1 MSATLSSPPKLQF
14 FTAGGIPL
22 VGGHLYTY
30 AAGTTTPLAS
40 YTDASGT
47 TQNPVDIVLD
57 SRGEAPNGVWLN
69 GASYKFVLASAD
81 APAVAIWT
89 VDNINAQEAINDLL
103 AFEALLAGSTGS
115 TLVGFTQTGPGTTR
129 TVQSKLSDSYSVADF
144 GFSTSASAAANTTA
158 FANAWNISR
167 QLTIPAGTYNVGAL
181 PNFAILGARIYGIGR
196 VVLNITGAG
205 PGLVVDAGAAPST
218 TVVQDIVIDNLTINC
233 TGAATIGVFIRG
245 ITHSQFNRLRPINF
259 PAYAMLCNFMVSNSF
274 YDFCHS
280 GNEPGITVP
289 SVIGVGL
296 GKRNVGE
303 QCSNCT
309 WINPVIEGTS
319 GNGLVLDEAA
329 ASVFIGGTVEG
340 CGYTSGYGGI
350 LIGSNSFDNTF
361 INMDLE
367 ANGILGDATTFHVK
381 CAGLR
386 TSFVNLFADAGEGNV
401 PPSTAG
407 SPLIWIYGG
416 NSTAF
421 FGGSIQSLKIEAGVK
436 NTVTNSLA
444 YNIGAATGTIT
455 DAGTNTR
462 HIQLYSV
469 NPGTTLPDSY
479 VTKSTWTPVATSL
492 TIVGTPTY
500 VGTFERIGDFVS
512 FTIRV
517 TSTTS
522 TAATAGATSFSTPT
536 STVVAGTCVAASN
549 VTALGFGTGLVNS
562 NVIYVPTW
570 AASADVVI
578 TGQYFAA

>member
-30 AAGTTTPLAS
+30 AAGTTTPLAT
-40 YTDASGT
+40 YTSSSGT

-57 SRGEAPNGVWLN
+57 ARGEAPNGVWLN

-81 APAVAIWT
+81 APSVAIWT
-89 VDNINAQEAINDLL
+89 VDNINAQEALNALL

-144 GFSTSASAAANTTA
+144 GFLTSASAAANTTA

-167 QLTIPAGTYNVGAL
+167 QLTIPAGTYNVTSL
-181 PNFAILGARIYGIGR
+181 PNFAVIGARIQGIGR

-205 PGLVVDAGAAPST
+205 PGLVVDAGAPPST
-218 TVVQDIVIDNLTINC
+218 TVVSDIVIDNLTINC

-280 GNEPGITVP
+280 GNEPGIITP

-296 GKRNVGE
+296 GLRNANE
-303 QCSNCT
+303 QCADCT
-309 WINPVIEGTS
+309 FVNLIVEGTS
-319 GNGLVLDEAA
+319 GNGLVLDET
-329 ASVFIGGTVEG
+329 ASNTFIGGTIEG
-340 CGYTSGYGGI
+340 CGTVTGYGGI
-350 LIGSNSFDNTF
+350 LIGPNNSGNTF
-361 INMDLE
+361 VDMFLE
-367 ANGILGDATTFHVK
+367 ANGIGGDATTFHVK
-381 CAGLR
+381 CAGIR
-386 TSFVNLFADAGEGNV
+386 NAFVNLYADDGTGYA
-401 PPSTAG
+401 ALH
-407 SPLIWIYGG
+407 SPLVQIYGG

-421 FGGSIQSLKIEAGVK
+421 FGGSIDTLKIDAGVK

-444 YNIGAATGTIT
+444 YSLNGTGAIT

-462 HIQLYSV
+462 HIQLYNVGS
-469 NPGTTLPDSY
+469 GTTLPDSY
-479 VTKSTWTPVATSL
+479 VTKSTWTPTVAGITV
-492 TIVGTPTY
+492 VGTPTY
-500 VGTFERIGDFVS
+500 AGTYERVGDFVS

-522 TAATAGATSFSTPT
+522 TAATAATTTFTPPT
-536 STVVAGTCVAASN
+536 ASTVVAGTCVAASN
-549 VTALGFGTGLVNS
+549 VTALGLGTGLVN
-562 NVIYVPTW
+562 NNLIYVPTW

>member
-1 MSATLSSPPKLQF
+1 MSATLSPPPKLQF

-30 AAGTTTPLAS
+30 AAGTTTPLAT

-47 TQNPVDIVLD
+47 TQNPVDIELD
-57 SRGEAPNGVWLN
+57 ARGEAPNGVWLN

-89 VDNINAQEAINDLL
+89 VDNIEAQEAINDLL

-144 GFSTSASAAANTTA
+144 GFLPSASAAANTTA

-181 PNFAILGARIYGIGR
+181 PNFAILGARIQGIGR

-205 PGLVVDAGAAPST
+205 PGLVVDAGATAGV
-218 TVVQDIVIDNLTINC
+218 VVQDIVIDNLTINC

-259 PAYAMLCNFMVSNSF
+259 PAYAMLCQFMVSNSF

-280 GNEPGITVP
+280 GNEPGIITP

-296 GKRNVGE
+296 GLRNANE

-309 WINPVIEGTS
+309 FINLIVEGTS

-340 CGYTSGYGGI
+340 NGYTAGYGGI
-350 LIGSNSFDNTF
+350 LIGPNSIDNTF

-381 CAGLR
+381 CAGIR
-386 TSFVNLFADAGEGNV
+386 TSFVNIFADDGTGYVA
-401 PPSTAG
+401 PSTAG

-421 FGGSIQSLKIEAGVK
+421 FGGSIDTLKIEAGVK

-444 YNIGAATGTIT
+444 YNLNGAGTIT

-462 HIQLYSV
+462 HIQLYNV
-469 NPGTTLPDSY
+469 NSGTTLPDSY

-522 TAATAGATSFSTPT
+522 TAATAGTTSFSTPT

-570 AASADVVI
+570 AASADVII

>member
-1 MSATLSSPPKLQF
+1 MSATLSPPPKLQF

-30 AAGTTTPLAS
+30 EAGTTTPLAT

-47 TQNPVDIVLD
+47 TQNPVDIELD
-57 SRGEAPNGVWLN
+57 ARGEAPNGVWLN

-81 APAVAIWT
+81 APAVPIWT
-89 VDNINAQEAINDLL
+89 VDNIEAQEAINDLL

-144 GFSTSASAAANTTA
+144 GFLTSASAAANTTA

-181 PNFAILGARIYGIGR
+181 PNFAILGARIQGIGR

-205 PGLVVDAGAAPST
+205 PGLVVDAGAPPST

-280 GNEPGITVP
+280 GNEPGLVTP

-296 GKRNVGE
+296 GLRNAGE

-309 WINPVIEGTS
+309 WINPIIEGAS
-319 GNGLVLDEAA
+319 GNGLVLDEATMNTF
-329 ASVFIGGTVEG
+329 VGGTIEG
-340 CGYTSGYGGI
+340 NGFTTGYGGI
-350 LIGSNSFDNTF
+350 LIGPNNAENTF
-361 INMDLE
+361 VGMDLE
-367 ANGILGDATTFHVK
+367 ANGILGDATTFHIK
-381 CAGLR
+381 NAGLR
-386 TSFVNLFADAGEGNV
+386 TSFINVLADNTLSGLV
-401 PPSTAG
+401 
-407 SPLIWIYGG
+407 WMYGG
-416 NSTAF
+416 NSAAF
-421 FGGSIQSLKIEAGVK
+421 HGGEIYNLQIDAGVK
-436 NTVTNSLA
+436 NTVTYGLGYS
-444 YNIGAATGTIT
+444 GAITNNGT
-455 DAGTNTR
+455 DTR
-462 HIQLYSV
+462 HIQLFNV
-469 NPGTTLPDSY
+469 TGATTLPDSY
-479 VTKSTWTPVATSL
+479 VTKNTWTPVATSL

-522 TAATAGATSFSTPT
+522 TAATAGTTSFSAPT

-570 AASADVVI
+570 AASADVII

>member
-1 MSATLSSPPKLQF
+1 MSATLSPPPKLQF

-30 AAGTTTPLAS
+30 AAGTTTPLAT

-47 TQNPVDIVLD
+47 TQNPVDIELD
-57 SRGEAPNGVWLN
+57 ARGEAPNGVWLN
-69 GASYKFVLASAD
+69 GAAYKFVLASAD
-81 APAVAIWT
+81 APAVPIWT
-89 VDNINAQEAINDLL
+89 VDNIEAQEAINDLL

-144 GFSTSASAAANTTA
+144 GFSTSGSAAANTTA
-158 FANAWNISR
+158 FANAWNVSR
-167 QLTIPAGTYNVGAL
+167 QLTIPAGTYNVTSL

-280 GNEPGITVP
+280 GNEPGLVTP

-296 GKRNVGE
+296 GLRNAGE

-309 WINPVIEGTS
+309 WINLIIEGTS
-319 GNGLVLDEAA
+319 GNGLVLDETAMNTF
-329 ASVFIGGTVEG
+329 VGGTVEG
-340 CGYTSGYGGI
+340 NGFTSGYGGI
-350 LIGSNSFDNTF
+350 LIGPNNSENTF
-361 INMDLE
+361 IGMDLE
-367 ANGILGDATTFHVK
+367 ANGILGDATTFHIK
-381 CAGLR
+381 NSGLR
-386 TSFVNLFADAGEGNV
+386 TSFINVLADNTLSGLV
-401 PPSTAG
+401 
-407 SPLIWIYGG
+407 WMYGG
-416 NSTAF
+416 NSAAF
-421 FGGSIQSLKIEAGVK
+421 HGGEIYNLQIDAGVK
-436 NTVTNSLA
+436 NTVTYGLG
-444 YNIGAATGTIT
+444 YNGTIT
-455 DAGTNTR
+455 NNGTDTR
-462 HIQLYSV
+462 HIQLF
-469 NPGTTLPDSY
+469 NITGATTLPDSY
-479 VTKSTWTPVATSL
+479 VTKSTWTPVATNL

-522 TAATAGATSFSTPT
+522 TAATAGTTSFSTPT

>member
-1 MSATLSSPPKLQF
+1 MSATLSPPPKLQF

-30 AAGTTTPLAS
+30 AAGTTTPLAT

-57 SRGEAPNGVWLN
+57 ARGEAPNGVWLN

-89 VDNINAQEAINDLL
+89 VDNIEAQEAINDLL

-158 FANAWNISR
+158 FATAWNVSR

-181 PNFAILGARIYGIGR
+181 PNFAIRGARIQGIGR

-218 TVVQDIVIDNLTINC
+218 TVVSDIVIDNLTINC

-274 YDFCHS
+274 YDFCYS
-280 GNEPGITVP
+280 GNESGITVP

-296 GKRNVGE
+296 GLRNAGE
-303 QCSNCT
+303 QCADCT
-309 WINPVIEGTS
+309 WINLVVEGTS
-319 GNGLVLDEAA
+319 GNGLVLDETYENTF
-329 ASVFIGGTVEG
+329 VGGTIEG
-340 CGYTSGYGGI
+340 CGYTTGYGGI
-350 LIGSNSFDNTF
+350 LIGPNNTQNTF
-361 INMDLE
+361 IGTALE
-367 ANGILGDATTFHVK
+367 ANGIVADATTFHVK
-381 CAGLR
+381 NAGLR
-386 TSFVNLFADAGEGNV
+386 TSFINISADNTLSGLV
-401 PPSTAG
+401 
-407 SPLIWIYGG
+407 WMYGG
-416 NSTAF
+416 NSAAF
-421 FGGSIQSLKIEAGVK
+421 HGGQIHDLKIDAGVK
-436 NTVTNSLA
+436 NTVTYSLA
-444 YNIGAATGTIT
+444 YDGTIT
-455 DAGTNTR
+455 NAGTDTR
-462 HIQLYSV
+462 HIQLY
-469 NPGTTLPDSY
+469 NITGATTLPDSY
-479 VTKSTWTPVATSL
+479 VTKSTWTPTVAGITV
-492 TIVGTPTY
+492 VGTPTY
-500 VGTFERIGDFVS
+500 AGTYERVGDFVS

-522 TAATAGATSFSTPT
+522 TAATAATTTFTPPT
-536 STVVAGTCVAASN
+536 ASTVVAGTCVAASN
-549 VTALGFGTGLVNS
+549 VTALGLGTGLVN
-562 NVIYVPTW
+562 NNLIYVPTW
-570 AASADVVI
+570 AASADVII

>member
-1 MSATLSSPPKLQF
+1 MSATLSPPPKLQF

-30 AAGTTTPLAS
+30 AAGTVTPLAT

-57 SRGEAPNGVWLN
+57 ARGEAPNGVWLN

-89 VDNINAQEAINDLL
+89 VDNVNAQEAINDLL

-144 GFSTSASAAANTTA
+144 GFLPSASAAANTTA

-181 PNFAILGARIYGIGR
+181 PNFAILGARIQGIGR

-205 PGLVVDAGAAPST
+205 PGLVVDAGAPPST

-280 GNEPGITVP
+280 GNESGITVP

-296 GKRNVGE
+296 GLRNAGE
-303 QCSNCT
+303 QCADCT

-319 GNGLVLDEAA
+319 GNGLVLDETYENTF
-329 ASVFIGGTVEG
+329 VGGTIEG
-340 CGYTSGYGGI
+340 CGYTTGYGGI
-350 LIGSNSFDNTF
+350 LIGPNNTQNTF
-361 INMDLE
+361 IGTALE
-367 ANGILGDATTFHVK
+367 SNGIAADATTFHIK
-381 CAGLR
+381 NAGLR
-386 TSFVNLFADAGEGNV
+386 TSFINISADNTLSGLV
-401 PPSTAG
+401 
-407 SPLIWIYGG
+407 WMYGG
-416 NSTAF
+416 NSAAF
-421 FGGSIQSLKIEAGVK
+421 RGGQIHDLKIDAGVK
-436 NTVTNSLA
+436 NTVTYSLA
-444 YNIGAATGTIT
+444 YDGTIT
-455 DAGTNTR
+455 NAGTDTR
-462 HIQLYSV
+462 HIQLY
-469 NPGTTLPDSY
+469 NITGATTLPDSY
-479 VTKSTWTPVATSL
+479 VTKSTYTPTVAG
-492 TIVGTPTY
+492 IAVVGTPTY
-500 VGTFERIGDFVS
+500 VGTYERVGDLVS

-522 TAATAGATSFSTPT
+522 TAATAGTTTFTAPT

-549 VTALGFGTGLVNS
+549 VTALGLGTGLVN
-562 NVIYVPTW
+562 NNLIYVPTW

>member
-1 MSATLSSPPKLQF
+1 MSAYLTPNPLMQF
-14 FTAGGIPL
+14 FDITGAPL
-22 VGGHLYTY
+22 YLGTLETF
-30 AAGTTTPLAS
+30 AAGTSTPLAT
-40 YTDASGT
+40 YTDFSAAIANPT
-47 TQNPVDIVLD
+47 TITLNT
-57 SRGEAPNGVWLN
+57 RGEAAVWL
-69 GASYKFVLASAD
+69 GPAAYKFTLRDAAGVL
-81 APAVAIWT
+81 IWT
-89 VDNINAQEAINDLL
+89 ADNITTQDALL
-103 AFEALLAGSTGS
+103 ALAAFEATLAGSTGS

-144 GFSTSASAAANTTA
+144 GFLPSASAAANTTA

-181 PNFAILGARIYGIGR
+181 PNFAILGARIQGIGR

-205 PGLVVDAGAAPST
+205 PGLVVDAGATAGV
-218 TVVQDIVIDNLTINC
+218 VVQDIVIDNLTINC

-259 PAYAMLCNFMVSNSF
+259 SAYAMLCQFMVSNSF

-280 GNEPGITVP
+280 GNEPGIITP

-296 GKRNVGE
+296 GLRNANE

-340 CGYTSGYGGI
+340 CGYTTGYGGI
-350 LIGSNSFDNTF
+350 LIGPNSIDNTF

-386 TSFVNLFADAGEGNV
+386 TSFVNIFADDGTGYVA
-401 PPSTAG
+401 PSTAG

-421 FGGSIQSLKIEAGVK
+421 FGGSIDTLKIDAGVK

-444 YNIGAATGTIT
+444 YNLNGAGTIT

-462 HIQLYSV
+462 HIQLYNV

-522 TAATAGATSFSTPT
+522 TAATAGTTSFSTPT

-549 VTALGFGTGLVNS
+549 VTAIGYGTGLVNS

-570 AASADVVI
+570 AASADVII

>member
-1 MSATLSSPPKLQF
+1 MSATLSPTPKLQF
-14 FTAGGIPL
+14 FTEGGVPLAGGF
-22 VGGHLYTY
+22 LYTY
-30 AAGTTTPLAS
+30 AAGTSTPLAT
-40 YTDASGT
+40 YTTSSGL
-47 TQNPVDIVLD
+47 QFNSNPVVLD
-57 SRGEAPNGVWLN
+57 SRGEASVWL
-69 GASYKFVLASAD
+69 GSASYKMTLMTSNSVE
-81 APAVAIWT
+81 VWT
-89 VDNINAQEAINDLL
+89 VDNISSQEALNALA

-144 GFSTSASAAANTTA
+144 GFSTSNNATANATA
-158 FANAWNISR
+158 FVNAWNISK
-167 QLTIPAGTYNVGAL
+167 QLTIPAGTYNVTGL
-181 PNFAILGARIYGIGR
+181 PNFATIGARIQGIGR

-205 PGLVVDAGAAPST
+205 PGLIVDAGPLAGV
-218 TVVQDIVIDNLTINC
+218 VVQDIVIDNLTINC

-259 PAYAMLCNFMVSNSF
+259 SAYAMLCEFMVSNSF

-280 GNEPGITVP
+280 GNEPGIVTP

-303 QCSNCT
+303 KCAGCT
-309 WINPVIEGTS
+309 WINPIIEGTS
-319 GNGLVLDEAA
+319 GTGLVLDQAD
-329 ASVFIGGTVEG
+329 SNTFVGGTVEG
-340 CGYTSGYGGI
+340 CATLTGYGGI
-350 LIGSNSFDNTF
+350 LVGASSIGNTF
-361 INMDLE
+361 INMFLE
-367 ANGILGDATTFHVK
+367 ANGIGGDATTFHVK
-381 CAGLR
+381 CTGIR
-386 TSFVNLFADAGEGNV
+386 TTFVNIFADSGLGYAT
-401 PPSTAG
+401 PH
-407 SPLIWIYGG
+407 SPLVWVNGG

-421 FGGSIQSLKIEAGVK
+421 FGGSIQDLKIEAGVK

-444 YNIGAATGTIT
+444 YSLNAGGTIT
-455 DAGTNTR
+455 DAGTDTR
-462 HIQLYSV
+462 HIQLFNV
-469 NPGTTLPDSY
+469 TGATTLPDSY
-479 VTKSTWTPVATSL
+479 VTKSTWTPVATNL

-522 TAATAGATSFSTPT
+522 TAATAGTTSFSTPT

-570 AASADVVI
+570 AASADVII

>member
-1 MSATLSSPPKLQF
+1 MSAYLTPNPLMQF
-14 FTAGGIPL
+14 FDITGAPL
-22 VGGHLYTY
+22 YLGTLETF
-30 AAGTTTPLAS
+30 AAGTSTPLAT
-40 YTDASGT
+40 YTDFSAAIANPT
-47 TQNPVDIVLD
+47 TITLNT
-57 SRGEAPNGVWLN
+57 RGEAAVWL
-69 GASYKFVLASAD
+69 GPAAYKFTLRDAAGVL
-81 APAVAIWT
+81 IWT
-89 VDNINAQEAINDLL
+89 ADNITTQDALL
-103 AFEALLAGSTGS
+103 ALAAFEALLAGGTGS

-144 GFSTSASAAANTTA
+144 GFLPSASAAANTTA

-181 PNFAILGARIYGIGR
+181 PNFAILGARIQGIGR

-205 PGLVVDAGAAPST
+205 PGLVVDAGATPLASGGV
-218 TVVQDIVIDNLTINC
+218 VVQDIVIDNLTINC

-259 PAYAMLCNFMVSNSF
+259 PAYAMLCSFMVNNSF

-280 GNEPGITVP
+280 GNEPGIITP

-296 GKRNVGE
+296 GARGAGE
-303 QCSNCT
+303 QCAGCT
-309 WINPVIEGTS
+309 FINPVIEGTS

-329 ASVFIGGTVEG
+329 SNTFIGGTVEG
-340 CGYTSGYGGI
+340 NGYTTGYGGI
-350 LIGSNSFDNTF
+350 LIGSNNVGNTF
-361 INMDLE
+361 IDMFLE
-367 ANGILGDATTFHVK
+367 ANGIVGDATTFHVK
-381 CAGLR
+381 CAGIR
-386 TSFVNLFADAGEGNV
+386 TTFINLFADDGTGY
-401 PPSTAG
+401 PPPAG
-407 SPLIWIYGG
+407 SPLIWINGG

-421 FGGSIQSLKIEAGVK
+421 FGGSIDTLKIEAGVK

-444 YNIGAATGTIT
+444 YNLNGAGTIT
-455 DAGTNTR
+455 DAGTDTR
-462 HIQLYSV
+462 HIQLYNV
-469 NPGTTLPDSY
+469 NSGTTLPDSY

-522 TAATAGATSFSTPT
+522 TAATAGTTSFSTPT

-570 AASADVVI
+570 AASADVII

>member
-1 MSATLSSPPKLQF
+1 MSTILSPAPKLQF
-14 FTAGGIPL
+14 FTEGGIPL
-22 VGGHLYTY
+22 AGGKLYSY
-30 AAGTTTPLAS
+30 VAGTTTPLAT
-40 YTDASGT
+40 YTTSSGLQNNT
-47 TQNPVDIVLD
+47 NPVILD
-57 SRGEAPNGVWLN
+57 SRGEAAVWL
-69 GASYKFVLASAD
+69 GSAYYKMTLTDSNDVE
-81 APAVAIWT
+81 IWT
-89 VDNINAQEAINDLL
+89 VDNISSQEALNALA

-144 GFSTSASAAANTTA
+144 GFSTSANATANAAA
-158 FANAWNISR
+158 FVNAWNISK
-167 QLTIPAGTYNVGAL
+167 QLTIPAGTYNVTGL
-181 PNFAILGARIYGIGR
+181 PNFATNGTRIQGIGR

-205 PGLVVDAGAAPST
+205 PGLIVDAGPT
-218 TVVQDIVIDNLTINC
+218 LGVVAQDIVIDNLTINC

-259 PAYAMLCNFMVSNSF
+259 PAYAMLCEFMVSNSF

-280 GNEPGITVP
+280 GNELGLITVP

-303 QCSNCT
+303 QCADCT
-309 WINPVIEGTS
+309 WINPIIEGTS
-319 GNGLVLDEAA
+319 GTGLVLDEAA
-329 ASVFIGGTVEG
+329 SNTFVGGTVEG
-340 CGYTSGYGGI
+340 CATLTGYGGI
-350 LIGSNSFDNTF
+350 LVGANSIGNTF
-361 INMDLE
+361 IDMFLE
-367 ANGILGDATTFHVK
+367 ANGIGGDATTFHVK
-381 CAGLR
+381 CTGIR
-386 TSFVNLFADAGEGNV
+386 TTFINIFADSGLGYAT
-401 PPSTAG
+401 PH
-407 SPLIWIYGG
+407 SPLVWVNGG

-421 FGGSIQSLKIEAGVK
+421 FGGSIQDLKIEAGVK

-444 YNIGAATGTIT
+444 YSLNAGGTIT

-462 HIQLYSV
+462 HIQLFNV
-469 NPGTTLPDSY
+469 NSATTLPDSY
-479 VTKSTWTPVATSL
+479 VTKSTYTPTVAG
-492 TIVGTPTY
+492 IAVVGTPTY

-522 TAATAGATSFSTPT
+522 TAATAGTTTFSAPT

-549 VTALGFGTGLVNS
+549 VTALGYGTGLVNS

>member
-1 MSATLSSPPKLQF
+1 MSATLSPPPKLQF

-30 AAGTTTPLAS
+30 AAGTTTPLAT

-47 TQNPVDIVLD
+47 TQNPVDIELD
-57 SRGEAPNGVWLN
+57 ARGEAPNGVWLN

-81 APAVAIWT
+81 APAVPIWT
-89 VDNINAQEAINDLL
+89 VDNIEAQEAINDLL

-181 PNFAILGARIYGIGR
+181 PNFAILGARIQGIGR

-205 PGLVVDAGAAPST
+205 PGLVVDAGATAGV
-218 TVVQDIVIDNLTINC
+218 VVQDIVIDNLTINC

-280 GNEPGITVP
+280 GNEPGIITP

-296 GKRNVGE
+296 GLRNANE

-309 WINPVIEGTS
+309 FINLIVEGTS

-329 ASVFIGGTVEG
+329 ASVFVGGTVEG
-340 CGYTSGYGGI
+340 NGYTTGYGGI
-350 LIGSNSFDNTF
+350 LIGPNSIDNTF

-381 CAGLR
+381 CAGIR
-386 TSFVNLFADAGEGNV
+386 TSFVNIFADDGQGYVA
-401 PPSTAG
+401 PSTAG

-421 FGGSIQSLKIEAGVK
+421 FGGSIDTLKIDAGVK

-444 YNIGAATGTIT
+444 YSLNGAGTIT
-455 DAGTNTR
+455 NNGTDTR
-462 HIQLYSV
+462 HIQLYNVGSGV
-469 NPGTTLPDSY
+469 TLPDSY
-479 VTKSTWTPVATSL
+479 ITKSTWTPVATSL

-522 TAATAGATSFSTPT
+522 TAATAGTTSFSTPT

-570 AASADVVI
+570 AASADVII

>member
-1 MSATLSSPPKLQF
+1 MSAYLTPNPLMQF
-14 FTAGGIPL
+14 FDVIGAPL
-22 VGGHLYTY
+22 YLGTLETF
-30 AAGTTTPLAS
+30 AAGTSTPLAT
-40 YTDASGT
+40 YTDFSAAIANPT
-47 TQNPVDIVLD
+47 TITLNT
-57 SRGEAPNGVWLN
+57 RGEAAVWL
-69 GASYKFVLASAD
+69 GPAAYKFTLRDAAGVL
-81 APAVAIWT
+81 IWT
-89 VDNINAQEAINDLL
+89 ADNITTQDALL
-103 AFEALLAGSTGS
+103 ALAAFEALLAGSTGS

-144 GFSTSASAAANTTA
+144 GFLPSASAAANTTA

-181 PNFAILGARIYGIGR
+181 PNFAILGARIQGIGR

-205 PGLVVDAGAAPST
+205 PGLVVDAGATAGV
-218 TVVQDIVIDNLTINC
+218 VVQDIVIDNLTINC

-280 GNEPGITVP
+280 GNEPGLVTP

-296 GKRNVGE
+296 GLRNTNE

-340 CGYTSGYGGI
+340 CGYTTGYGGI
-350 LIGSNSFDNTF
+350 LIGPNSIDNTF

-381 CAGLR
+381 CAGIR
-386 TSFVNLFADAGEGNV
+386 TSFVNIFADDGQGYVA
-401 PPSTAG
+401 PSTAG

-421 FGGSIQSLKIEAGVK
+421 FGGSIDTLKIEAGVK

-444 YNIGAATGTIT
+444 YNLNGAGTIT
-455 DAGTNTR
+455 DAGTDTR
-462 HIQLYSV
+462 HIQLYNV
-469 NPGTTLPDSY
+469 NSGTTLPDSY
-479 VTKSTWTPVATSL
+479 VTKSTWTPVATNL

-517 TSTTS
+517 TSTTT
-522 TAATAGATSFSTPT
+522 TAATAGTTSFSTPT

-549 VTALGFGTGLVNS
+549 VTAIGYGTGLVNS

-570 AASADVVI
+570 AASADVII

>member
-1 MSATLSSPPKLQF
+1 LAT
-14 FTAGGIPL
+14 
-22 VGGHLYTY
+22 
-30 AAGTTTPLAS
+30 

-47 TQNPVDIVLD
+47 TQNPVDIELD
-57 SRGEAPNGVWLN
+57 ARGEAPNGVWLN
-69 GASYKFVLASAD
+69 GAAYKFVLASAD
-81 APAVAIWT
+81 APAVPIWT
-89 VDNINAQEAINDLL
+89 VDNIEAQEAINDLL

-181 PNFAILGARIYGIGR
+181 PNFAILGTRIYGIGR

-205 PGLVVDAGAAPST
+205 PGLVVDAGATAGV
-218 TVVQDIVIDNLTINC
+218 VVQDIVIDNLTINC
-233 TGAATIGVFIRG
+233 TGAATIGVYIRG

-259 PAYAMLCNFMVSNSF
+259 PAYAMLCQFMVSNSF

-280 GNEPGITVP
+280 GNEPGLVTP

-296 GKRNVGE
+296 GLRNANE

-309 WINPVIEGTS
+309 WVNLIIEGTS
-319 GNGLVLDEAA
+319 GNGLVLDECA
-329 ASVFIGGTVEG
+329 ASVFVGGTVEG
-340 CGYTSGYGGI
+340 NGFTSGYGGI
-350 LIGSNSFDNTF
+350 LIGPNSVDNTF

-381 CAGLR
+381 CAGIR
-386 TSFVNLFADAGEGNV
+386 TSFVNIFADDGQGYVA
-401 PPSTAG
+401 PSTAG

-421 FGGSIQSLKIEAGVK
+421 FGGSIDTLKIEAGVK

-444 YNIGAATGTIT
+444 YNLNGAGTIT

-462 HIQLYSV
+462 HIQLYNV
-469 NPGTTLPDSY
+469 NIGTTLPDSY
-479 VTKSTWTPVATSL
+479 VTKSTYTPTVAG
-492 TIVGTPTY
+492 IAVVGTPTY

-522 TAATAGATSFSTPT
+522 TAATAGTTTFTAPT

-549 VTALGFGTGLVNS
+549 VTGLGLGTGLVNN

>member
-1 MSATLSSPPKLQF
+1 MSAYLTPNPLMQF
-14 FTAGGIPL
+14 FDITGAPL
-22 VGGHLYTY
+22 YLGTLETF
-30 AAGTTTPLAS
+30 AAGTSTPLAT
-40 YTDASGT
+40 YTDFSAAIANPT
-47 TQNPVDIVLD
+47 TITLNT
-57 SRGEAPNGVWLN
+57 RGEAAVWL
-69 GASYKFVLASAD
+69 GPAAYKFTLRDAAGVL
-81 APAVAIWT
+81 IWT
-89 VDNINAQEAINDLL
+89 ADNITTQDALL
-103 AFEALLAGSTGS
+103 ALAAFEALLAGSTGS

-181 PNFAILGARIYGIGR
+181 PNFAILGARIQGIGR

-218 TVVQDIVIDNLTINC
+218 TVVQDVVIDNLTINC

-274 YDFCHS
+274 YDFCYS
-280 GNEPGITVP
+280 GNEPGIITP

-296 GKRNVGE
+296 GLRNAGE
-303 QCSNCT
+303 QCSDCT
-309 WINPVIEGTS
+309 FINLIVEGAS
-319 GNGLVLDEAA
+319 GNGLVLDETAMNTF
-329 ASVFIGGTVEG
+329 VGGTVEG
-340 CGYTSGYGGI
+340 NGYTSGYGGI
-350 LIGSNSFDNTF
+350 LIGPNNTENTF
-361 INMDLE
+361 IGMDLE
-367 ANGILGDATTFHVK
+367 ANGILGDATTFHIK
-381 CAGLR
+381 NSGLR
-386 TSFVNLFADAGEGNV
+386 TSFINVLADNTLSGLV
-401 PPSTAG
+401 
-407 SPLIWIYGG
+407 WMYGG
-416 NSTAF
+416 NSAAF
-421 FGGSIQSLKIEAGVK
+421 HGGEIYNLQIDAGVK
-436 NTVTNSLA
+436 NTVTYGLG
-444 YNIGAATGTIT
+444 YNGAIT
-455 DAGTNTR
+455 DAGTDTR
-462 HIQLYSV
+462 HIQLYNINSGV
-469 NPGTTLPDSY
+469 TLPDSY

-522 TAATAGATSFSTPT
+522 TAATAGTTSFSTPT

-570 AASADVVI
+570 AASADVII

>member
-1 MSATLSSPPKLQF
+1 MSATLSPPPKLQF

-30 AAGTTTPLAS
+30 AAGTTTPLAT

-47 TQNPVDIVLD
+47 TQNPVDIELD
-57 SRGEAPNGVWLN
+57 ARGEAPNGVWLN
-69 GASYKFVLASAD
+69 GAAYKFVLASAD
-81 APAVAIWT
+81 APAVPIWT
-89 VDNINAQEAINDLL
+89 VDNIEAQEAINDLL

-181 PNFAILGARIYGIGR
+181 PNFAILGTRIYGIGR

-205 PGLVVDAGAAPST
+205 PGLVVDAGATAGV
-218 TVVQDIVIDNLTINC
+218 VVQDIVIDNLTINC
-233 TGAATIGVFIRG
+233 TGAATIGVYIRG

-259 PAYAMLCNFMVSNSF
+259 PAYAMLCQFMVSNSF

-280 GNEPGITVP
+280 GNEPGLVTP

-296 GKRNVGE
+296 GLRNANE

-309 WINPVIEGTS
+309 WVNLIIEGTS
-319 GNGLVLDEAA
+319 GNGLVLDECA
-329 ASVFIGGTVEG
+329 ASVFVGGTVEG
-340 CGYTSGYGGI
+340 NGFTSGYGGI
-350 LIGSNSFDNTF
+350 LIGPNSVDNTF

-381 CAGLR
+381 CAGIR
-386 TSFVNLFADAGEGNV
+386 TSFVNIFADDGQGYVA
-401 PPSTAG
+401 PSTAG

-421 FGGSIQSLKIEAGVK
+421 FGGSIDTLKIEAGVK

-444 YNIGAATGTIT
+444 YNLNGAGTIT

-462 HIQLYSV
+462 HIQLYNV
-469 NPGTTLPDSY
+469 NIGTTLPDSY
-479 VTKSTWTPVATSL
+479 VTKSTYTPTVAG
-492 TIVGTPTY
+492 IAVVGTPTY

-522 TAATAGATSFSTPT
+522 TAATAGTTTFTAPT

-549 VTALGFGTGLVNS
+549 VTGLGLGTGLVNN